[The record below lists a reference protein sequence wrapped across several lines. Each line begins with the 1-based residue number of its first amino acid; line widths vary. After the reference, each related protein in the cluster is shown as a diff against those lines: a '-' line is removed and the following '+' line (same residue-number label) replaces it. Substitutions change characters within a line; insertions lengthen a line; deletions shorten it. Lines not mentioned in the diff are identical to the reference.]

1 MKTSST
7 HTLTGHNSQKQG
19 TSAPHNAT
27 NLLMTS
33 FDQHGRISIS
43 TDMKPM
49 GFPSFTSILHQRTSS
64 SVSSQSNPYFKSSM
78 ANSQTNAFGEM
89 LVSPTGSV
97 MGDTT
102 VMLSREDA
110 FVNISPILTSAIT
123 SSNA

>member
-1 MKTSST
+1 
-7 HTLTGHNSQKQG
+7 
-19 TSAPHNAT
+19 
-27 NLLMTS
+27 MTS